1 MPGDFAS
8 VAINASSS
16 SLPDLVENAAEEM
29 LLLALD
35 RSLDVIASVARAPNA
50 GAAIKK
56 TAKTTARCRLEL
68 STITL
73 GGGSVRFNM
82 GLTDPFNRYRIAL
95 GNYLQWIIV

>member
-50 GAAIKK
+50 GAVIKK
-56 TAKTTARCRLEL
+56 TAKTTARWRLKM

-73 GGGSVRFNM
+73 GEGAFDSTWALQILSIVIGSPWEIIFN
-82 GLTDPFNRYRIAL
+82 GS
-95 GNYLQWIIV
+95 